1 MLQKGHREKKNFPK
15 TLGPCIH
22 FVGQSSLI
30 RAGLGKYPSSTLV
43 SLGICWFHCQVWL
56 LASSKSLRGSRSDN
70 IELSPR
76 IFYTGIGEEL
86 VSSTEVSC
94 RMGCPE
100 QQMQVEHFSKP
111 FRCRCGQE
119 GRWAHGFQRVL
130 NRRVFLYTVGE
141 LQQFFSPYSR
151 YLWWIRFRWSYRYL
165 MCSAIFFNLFCQLQE
180 IS

>member
-76 IFYTGIGEEL
+76 IFYTEIDEEL
-86 VSSTEVSC
+86 VSSIEMSFRMDARSSKC
-94 RMGCPE
+94 RLNI
-100 QQMQVEHFSKP
+100 
-111 FRCRCGQE
+111 
-119 GRWAHGFQRVL
+119 FQSP
-130 NRRVFLYTVGE
+130 VGTGVGKKGNE
-141 LQQFFSPYSR
+141 LMASNV
-151 YLWWIRFRWSYRYL
+151 I
-165 MCSAIFFNLFCQLQE
+165 
-180 IS
+180 